1 MGFKVCTGDPASQL
15 GKQPSLVLCV
25 GKLPQDGEP
34 GAQAGGGLGEFA
46 GFCVR
51 LKIEVAGRGVVDET
65 VDRPGSRGGVS
76 GRTVRGEIGG
86 KLKRHVLLWWVMPER
101 RFAEFGRHSG
111 FREQQPQGRE
121 DSTGVAAMHGHSQPV
136 TSFFTAHLVDAVGDL
151 GDAIDAA
158 HGGEGAEEESE

>member
-1 MGFKVCTGDPASQL
+1 MGIKVCTGDPASQL

-34 GAQAGGGLGEFA
+34 GAEAGGGLAEFA

-76 GRTVRGEIGG
+76 GRTVGGEIGG
-86 KLKRHVLLWWVMPER
+86 KLKRHVLRWWVMAER
-101 RFAEFGRHSG
+101 RIA
-111 FREQQPQGRE
+111 
-121 DSTGVAAMHGHSQPV
+121 
-136 TSFFTAHLVDAVGDL
+136 DL
-151 GDAIDAA
+151 G
-158 HGGEGAEEESE
+158 ESVRIP